1 MLREGKILLTNDDG
15 IYAQGIGAMKK
26 ALEGL
31 SEMVVVAPDTEQSGV
46 GHSITLAHPL
56 RVRQVYIDG
65 EFFGY
70 GISGSPADCVKL
82 AVMEIVKGQ
91 PKLVVSGIN
100 LGSNT
105 GIHVLYSGTVAAAIE
120 GAVLGIP
127 SIALSLDVS
136 GFPDLE
142 YAATI
147 ARDIINVLLKH
158 DLPRG
163 SLINVNFP
171 SMKREE
177 IKGIRITK
185 QYSYSFE
192 ENIDRRKDPAG
203 KTYYW
208 LVGGKEITVQESGTD
223 IEAIRQGYISVTPLK
238 FDLTNQALMQEIS
251 NWDWGPLTLYFEK
264 STAFTNK
271 P

>member
-1 MLREGKILLTNDDG
+1 MKILLTNDDG
-15 IYAQGIGAMKK
+15 VYAQGIGAIKK
-26 ALEGL
+26 SLQGL
-31 SEMVVVAPDTEQSGV
+31 GEVVVVAPDTEQSGV

-56 RVRQVYIDG
+56 RVRHVYVDG

-70 GISGSPADCVKL
+70 GVSGSPADCVKIG
-82 AVMEIVKGQ
+82 VMEIMKGQ
-91 PKLVVSGIN
+91 PRLVVSGIN

-142 YAATI
+142 YAAMVS
-147 ARDIINVLLKH
+147 REIIGILLKH
-158 DLPRG
+158 ELPRG
-163 SLINVNFP
+163 SLLNVNFP
-171 SMKREE
+171 SVKKEE
-177 IKGIRITK
+177 IRGIRLTK

-192 ENIDRRKDPAG
+192 ESVDRRKDPGG

-208 LVGGKEITVQESGTD
+208 LVGGREITVEESGTD
-223 IEAIRQGYISVTPLK
+223 IEAIQQGYISITPLRY
-238 FDLTNQALMQEIS
+238 DLTNHEFVKKMGH
-251 NWDWGPLTLYFEK
+251 WDWGQLEQHFKNTMFLGKEV
-264 STAFTNK
+264 
-271 P
+271 